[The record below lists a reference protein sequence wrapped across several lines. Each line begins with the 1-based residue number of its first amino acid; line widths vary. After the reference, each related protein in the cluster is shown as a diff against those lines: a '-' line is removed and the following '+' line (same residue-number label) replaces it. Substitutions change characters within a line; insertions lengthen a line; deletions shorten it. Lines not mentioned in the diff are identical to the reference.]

1 MGQNIEMESLE
12 TLTSLAVS
20 ADERLF
26 LLINNRLSNPA
37 LDIVMTVFSVGGD
50 ALGWILA
57 GLALIYFIDRPGFRK
72 RAVVFLLT
80 MGVAGLLLNLT
91 KDVVGRVRPLERFKH
106 EITQGKVVIHTPYEN
121 LTARSFPSGHS
132 QAAFT
137 AATFLFLYYR
147 RFGVTLFACAVM
159 VAVSRIY
166 VGSHFPADVV
176 AGSAFGWLIAYAGW
190 SRYRTPPQPPSY
202 CADDSEPV

>member
-1 MGQNIEMESLE
+1 MGQNSEIESVE
-12 TLTSLAVS
+12 TLISLAVN

-26 LLINNRLSNPA
+26 FLINNGLSNPA
-37 LDIVMTVFSVGGD
+37 LDIVMTVFSVAGA

-57 GLALIYFIDRPGFRK
+57 GLALIYFIDRPVFWK

-80 MGVAGLLLNLT
+80 MAVAGLLLNLT
-91 KDVVGRVRPLERFKH
+91 KDVFERARPLERFKH
-106 EITQGKVVIHTPYEN
+106 EIAQGKIVIHTPYEK

-147 RFGVTLFACAVM
+147 RFGVILFSCAGV
-159 VAVSRIY
+159 VAVSRVY
-166 VGSHFPADVV
+166 VGSHFPLDIIT
-176 AGSAFGWLIAYAGW
+176 GSAFGWFIAYAAW
-190 SRYRTPPQPPSY
+190 RLDPAAPRPERLSP
-202 CADDSEPV
+202 